1 MYTDKS
7 LEILREAWVPDIFR
21 RKFEHGH
28 DTDPSYTTTP
38 NIAHFGLPGFFS
50 SRGKA
55 AICDI
60 R

>member
-7 LEILREAWVPDIFR
+7 LETLREAWVR

-38 NIAHFGLPGFFS
+38 NIAHFGLPGLFS